1 MQALGQLVKY
11 HNGVDG
17 RGLRLPVLRGNTAPA
32 NPPAGSMVRVLPPR
46 KLIYQRKSAKVAQLT
61 VLTWR
66 DSISLWGSENF
77 SVGTAAKVSATLL
90 QWVRHLDNTGQQF
103 TLLQQDYRRQ
113 TLPTWPQILHDA
125 NLKSWHA

>member
-1 MQALGQLVKY
+1 MQAQGRFVKY
-11 HNGVDG
+11 HNRGRLGVG
-17 RGLRLPVLRGNTAPA
+17 VGPTMGEHFGKPA
-32 NPPAGSMVRVLPPR
+32 MHRSFPPR

-66 DSISLWGSENF
+66 ESISLWGSENF

>member
-1 MQALGQLVKY
+1 MPR
-11 HNGVDG
+11 NF
-17 RGLRLPVLRGNTAPA
+17 
-32 NPPAGSMVRVLPPR
+32 PPR

-66 DSISLWGSENF
+66 ESISLWGSENF
-77 SVGTAAKVSATLL
+77 SAGTAAKVSATLL
-90 QWVRHLDNTGQQF
+90 HWVRHLDGTGQQF

-113 TLPTWPQILHDA
+113 VLPTWPQILHDA